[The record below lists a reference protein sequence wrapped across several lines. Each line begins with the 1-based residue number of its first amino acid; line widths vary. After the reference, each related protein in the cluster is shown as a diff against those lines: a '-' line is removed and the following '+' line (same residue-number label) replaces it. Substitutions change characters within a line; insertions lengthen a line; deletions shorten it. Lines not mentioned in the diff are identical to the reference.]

1 MTYARCPGCDRP
13 AKIID
18 RFWLGS
24 TGGPLEHLK
33 IVCLG
38 GHWFTPRAEDVETYS
53 GPVPQT
59 APADAADA
67 VRSAA

>member
-1 MTYARCPGCDRP
+1 MTYTRCPECKRP

-24 TGGPLEHLK
+24 TDGGLEHLK

-38 GHWFTPRAEDVETYS
+38 GHWFTPMAQEVETFS
-53 GPVPQT
+53 GPVPQS
-59 APADAADA
+59 APADAARA
-67 VRSAA
+67 LRSAA